1 MMLALRKK
9 SAAALRK
16 AAAGLLALALLLGCA
31 GAGAEAAQGTGWQL
45 YIRLDP
51 SCVVRLLN
59 GRLGSRR
66 LEIAL
71 GGLALSLNGIRI
83 TCASDAGRTALSLT
97 AAEKPLLSVQTE
109 TDGDMLTL
117 VCDRLP
123 GYALRLRVPPRKEAD
138 ADSLIGRARALAQP
152 YLEDLRAFF
161 DDTLRNSRF
170 SEDYSSLDI
179 SVSEQRMREL
189 MDTLA
194 ARLRADDALR
204 ERLNAAL
211 AQINPFLPTERR
223 MDAQTV
229 AEDLAQAVEGFRPT
243 GDSDFGTLTILNH
256 QDGTG
261 RVEFTAWGSTRF
273 IYEDAADGQTVLL
286 RAGQTEITAKRRAD
300 AEGNAWSIRA
310 VQPQKNSEVFT
321 CDLRSFPADAPAAID
336 LSERQLVNGDELTWD
351 GMQSALKIAA
361 QTALESAASYT
372 IFLWSQF
379 QRYLSQMAP

>member
-123 GYALRLRVPPRKEAD
+123 GYALRLRVPPREEAD

-161 DDTLRNSRF
+161 DDSLRNSRF

-211 AQINPFLPTERR
+211 AQINPFLE
-223 MDAQTV
+223 
-229 AEDLAQAVEGFRPT
+229 
-243 GDSDFGTLTILNH
+243 
-256 QDGTG
+256 
-261 RVEFTAWGSTRF
+261 
-273 IYEDAADGQTVLL
+273 
-286 RAGQTEITAKRRAD
+286 
-300 AEGNAWSIRA
+300 A
-310 VQPQKNSEVFT
+310 VQKALLVFVFHGIT
-321 CDLRSFPADAPAAID
+321 PPPRPS
-336 LSERQLVNGDELTWD
+336 G
-351 GMQSALKIAA
+351 
-361 QTALESAASYT
+361 
-372 IFLWSQF
+372 
-379 QRYLSQMAP
+379 